1 MEEFWEKS
9 FRINKEMWGWEPTL
23 SAINTLS
30 LFNEKGFNKILIP
43 GFGYGRNAKLFI
55 DSGFDVTGIEI
66 SASAIELAR
75 KHFKDS
81 VKIYQ
86 GSVIDMPFEEV
97 LYDGIYCYS
106 LLHLLNAKDRVKLI
120 ENCYNQLTPGGYMVF
135 VTISKHH
142 YKYEVGEVVEKDS
155 LIMPYGVTLY
165 FYDSASILRDFG
177 PYGLIDSAII
187 DESKTSDVDELKRGF
202 WCVTCKK
209 DV

>member
-55 DSGFDVTGIEI
+55 D
-66 SASAIELAR
+66 
-75 KHFKDS
+75 
-81 VKIYQ
+81 
-86 GSVIDMPFEEV
+86 
-97 LYDGIYCYS
+97 
-106 LLHLLNAKDRVKLI
+106 
-120 ENCYNQLTPGGYMVF
+120 
-135 VTISKHH
+135 
-142 YKYEVGEVVEKDS
+142 
-155 LIMPYGVTLY
+155 
-165 FYDSASILRDFG
+165 FYDDASILRDFG
-177 PYGLIDSAII
+177 PYGLIDSALI
-187 DESKTSDVDELKRGF
+187 DEPKTSDFDEPKRGF